1 MSEQQSESVVEQAER
16 VVAELNDRRRV
27 LLDRKIEIDETR
39 RRLSY
44 SAVAEKDEKAVKALA
59 ALAVEANKHTHELE
73 SLMAAAAEAE
83 DRLRQAHVAQ
93 EQAAERVRLVSLR
106 AALAEFVEAGEF
118 LSEALEA
125 ISDEGKAVFDAAKKM
140 RELGCQFPTSAQIQ
154 VLGLAAVQ
162 TALMTSPWAK
172 AFPFLAPR
180 DRKFWATLV
189 REWASRI
196 EANDIAP
203 RLGEQ
208 QTAEPA
214 DAA

>member
-1 MSEQQSESVVEQAER
+1 MSEEMSAVITAEK
-16 VVAELNDRRRV
+16 VAADLEDRRRQ
-27 LLDRKIEIDETR
+27 LLERKIEIDDER

-44 SAVAEKDEKAVKALA
+44 LAVAEKNPAAVKALA

-73 SLMAAAAEAE
+73 SLLAAAAEA
-83 DRLRQAHVAQ
+83 DQRLAAARAA
-93 EQAAERVRLVSLR
+93 EAQAADRDNALALR
-106 AALAEFVEAGEF
+106 AALREFVEAGES

-162 TALMTSPWAK
+162 TALMSSPWAK

-180 DRKFWATLV
+180 DRKSWGVLV

-208 QTAEPA
+208 AKATEV
-214 DAA
+214 AA